1 MPYSSN
7 PVYVSPGD
15 NVQVRYPTPDTWNTQ
30 VTVNL
35 RIGTGQDPDGITFG
49 TKIPDATPAG
59 FTFTDQQGYLN
70 AYDGNSNNTLT
81 GGRTTFE
88 RDTTYY
94 SNLIE
99 MSGFEVPID
108 GAISA
113 VSNGPKNSNTS
124 NTTAEFRIFRDGS
137 FDSWRTTIS
146 GNLAEG
152 TGGIQPGDKIQL
164 RVTTPDWYITW
175 TRVTFSVNETTTGGG
190 LGSEYTAAGVT
201 SSAILTGT
209 WDISTR
215 PQDQSIPAS
224 EINFTDRVDMVPYS
238 EGGPQ
243 YYYHRVDITNIDDDA
258 VLRVSTTGVARVVKV
273 EGGGNA
279 AAPTS
284 GYSTSLTGVVLGDD
298 VFVRMPNGTNY
309 TEKESGSI
317 TVFAQGGETYTRGS
331 NSYENVD
338 DGTTYGSGTYA
349 VSQTLGSVTDNWQI
363 WTEVDR
369 YPDAIAA
376 TPIFTYGI
384 KTEIVSVGGVAVTG
398 SGFNYT
404 GTFSTTTNG
413 SGEGMKIKLLPG
425 GSSGTSF
432 STISEENGYTTA
444 FISDPG
450 YDYVAGDIVTIISPG
465 GSNAQIRILEYEKIT
480 ISKTVDATCEPGFM
494 YFADMP
500 VSGLGT
506 EYTDGAYDDLESPYT
521 NLQNTILDDTGSSV
535 QSINANLDGQSVKIR
550 AIIDGTGGEI
560 RKNNTGAW
568 TGSQITVENGD
579 TINLKLNS
587 NSTFG
592 GTATA
597 KVRIIGPTAGNPD
610 LGNPTGGPSPASK
623 AEKQTTMTLTTR
635 SRRVIPYPFHAEPVF
650 LSNPNQEHIAEV
662 AIEGLD
668 VQTNAEIVNNGV
680 GDLSTNGSNWS
691 NSVTIQPTDTTLY
704 VRTNAATNSGGVKE
718 LTYRI
723 YRDGQEAYDTFRIYT
738 RLFNNL
744 GFFGFLQAD
753 GDGANTYQTLELP
766 YYATQDFYVTL
777 VGAGGG
783 RGGDDAPNSQG
794 AGGGSGNFLRLRVQ
808 RDDFPDQPG
817 FPGVTDGRVRVYAPD
832 KGGDGQSY
840 IQGAGG
846 GAGGWGYAMGGAGGD
861 SGNGD
866 KSGAGGG
873 GGGAAAITM
882 LDGTLI
888 AMAGGGGGGAGA
900 GNDTEV
906 PRSDAFGNWDGYGSL
921 QTTTTDINLGGD
933 DAPDATGSGAG
944 PGGGG
949 GGYDG
954 TAGTLFTQ
962 KLDADGNVIQ
972 TTDLDARGGLGGG
985 AYYDSTNT
993 VILAGTTLDGL
1004 GAPPGQF
1011 GRVIIEYGPQDVTPD
1026 DFDFD
1031 QVDSVNI
1038 NTQVVSS
1045 RALIQG
1051 ITGKVPIQLSSPGF
1065 TATARV
1071 CTSDTDA
1078 SCGAWG
1084 ATQIGNNEYLQLR
1097 ATTGTSYNTP
1107 YEVQVE
1113 VGETTST
1120 WVINTGPP
1128 PDTTVNFF
1136 QFTDAEDAPLS
1147 TLTTSEV
1154 VTISGINVPVE
1165 VTASGGAEIK
1175 IYNSDNT
1182 VDLDWTSGSTA
1193 NYIENNQKL
1202 QIRVTSSADYSDD
1215 VDVVVTVGTG
1225 SNSEDIWTVTTL
1237 DEIDTEPEA
1246 FSFLDV
1252 SNANPNTTYT
1262 SNVNVIEGLGGPT
1275 YFQIDYGDND
1285 QSDSSTPALAIILLD
1300 GIEQLNSSGDPLTYI
1315 QVENNDQISLK
1326 YTTTGVLGE
1335 PREFITRTG
1344 GTYNTTTQEVEG
1356 STDYPVY
1363 ETDWKVTTA
1372 GSFVSNPAAFTFQT
1386 VLASGAGV
1394 DTNSVEVPSISGL
1407 GQVTPVVTTNGLK
1420 VSINGGT
1427 FNPSSGEYTVNNGNT
1442 IQVQLESSEI
1452 PGFTRTGS
1460 ITIGNYTTSFTVQT
1474 PAAVQ
1479 DPIKSQWYSSIQPV
1493 KYLVAGANAGSQIRF
1508 DTKFDGLPI
1517 GSMIPVFQDATQS
1530 DNWGD
1535 LDGEFTSRF
1544 PGMLYCD
1551 GSYVEPEDYPML
1563 FALLQYRYG
1572 AEAVTGETFTT
1583 TLYDV
1588 NGNILKED
1596 GDAKILMRLP
1606 DLRNRYLKG
1615 TGVIDGTQLSSPGLA
1630 PTYQPTKLAG
1640 APGNQSPG
1648 AFGGMWYVDT
1658 IGDPGSGELE
1668 QVQTPAEGLPANES
1682 DYFGIAQVQT
1692 TGYTDVS
1699 GNVEFLVSGSCVAQ
1713 VSLKKQKVYD
1723 VPLHFHELVTGQ
1735 KDQGAFKG
1743 RVNWGSDGGF
1753 RSPAASASET
1763 FVGKLSTTY
1772 EYERQYGFN
1781 QWGYLTRNDVY
1792 VPDNNLPRSAYC
1804 PGKSTEWW
1812 DGSTEDWSDPSGYQG
1827 ISDIGNP
1834 SPNPQLV
1841 QPNMLAV
1848 DGAILGVDVTSSSAT
1863 SSGGTYSQVSSSGGG
1878 GSGATFTVIRGTTA
1892 ATTGGDIQNLSIG
1905 NAVAPD
1911 VTEQVVYEDI
1921 TATPGANVTGTGAV
1935 FAVLINTNNTYS
1947 VQATTGGSGY
1957 NVGDTLTI
1965 PGTTFADD
1973 GGTNGGTDSNGDVI
1987 ENADG
1992 SDPPV
1997 EDANGNEIVD
2007 ANGVAAPDN
2016 SITITVS
2023 AVGPASSGN
2032 VGEVVSVTVNSGG
2045 SGYTSGGTVTL
2056 AAGNV
2061 GGSAITLTINS
2072 ISSSGAYGEINNY
2085 IDVTNSPWPGNGSS
2099 DFNGVVGAYK
2109 QFTSVDIPEKQATIK
2124 GYNPESKLFHTHYV
2138 SLSAP
2143 FDDDGEMYS
2152 YGNYDTYGNKSAG
2165 LNTNASTHGLES
2177 VNLEFNSIAD
2187 LGVQVLPGTFT
2198 LSQTKQLIPTP
2209 SLTPQDEVALMSPYT
2224 WTKWLIKA
2232 Y

>member
-1 MPYSSN
+1 
-7 PVYVSPGD
+7 
-15 NVQVRYPTPDTWNTQ
+15 
-30 VTVNL
+30 
-35 RIGTGQDPDGITFG
+35 
-49 TKIPDATPAG
+49 
-59 FTFTDQQGYLN
+59 
-70 AYDGNSNNTLT
+70 
-81 GGRTTFE
+81 
-88 RDTTYY
+88 
-94 SNLIE
+94 
-99 MSGFEVPID
+99 
-108 GAISA
+108 
-113 VSNGPKNSNTS
+113 
-124 NTTAEFRIFRDGS
+124 
-137 FDSWRTTIS
+137 
-146 GNLAEG
+146 
-152 TGGIQPGDKIQL
+152 
-164 RVTTPDWYITW
+164 
-175 TRVTFSVNETTTGGG
+175 
-190 LGSEYTAAGVT
+190 
-201 SSAILTGT
+201 
-209 WDISTR
+209 
-215 PQDQSIPAS
+215 
-224 EINFTDRVDMVPYS
+224 
-238 EGGPQ
+238 
-243 YYYHRVDITNIDDDA
+243 
-258 VLRVSTTGVARVVKV
+258 
-273 EGGGNA
+273 
-279 AAPTS
+279 
-284 GYSTSLTGVVLGDD
+284 
-298 VFVRMPNGTNY
+298 
-309 TEKESGSI
+309 
-317 TVFAQGGETYTRGS
+317 
-331 NSYENVD
+331 
-338 DGTTYGSGTYA
+338 
-349 VSQTLGSVTDNWQI
+349 
-363 WTEVDR
+363 
-369 YPDAIAA
+369 
-376 TPIFTYGI
+376 
-384 KTEIVSVGGVAVTG
+384 
-398 SGFNYT
+398 
-404 GTFSTTTNG
+404 
-413 SGEGMKIKLLPG
+413 
-425 GSSGTSF
+425 
-432 STISEENGYTTA
+432 
-444 FISDPG
+444 
-450 YDYVAGDIVTIISPG
+450 
-465 GSNAQIRILEYEKIT
+465 
-480 ISKTVDATCEPGFM
+480 
-494 YFADMP
+494 
-500 VSGLGT
+500 
-506 EYTDGAYDDLESPYT
+506 
-521 NLQNTILDDTGSSV
+521 
-535 QSINANLDGQSVKIR
+535 
-550 AIIDGTGGEI
+550 
-560 RKNNTGAW
+560 
-568 TGSQITVENGD
+568 
-579 TINLKLNS
+579 
-587 NSTFG
+587 
-592 GTATA
+592 
-597 KVRIIGPTAGNPD
+597 
-610 LGNPTGGPSPASK
+610 
-623 AEKQTTMTLTTR
+623 MTLTTR

-680 GDLSTNGSNWS
+680 GDLSTDGSNWN

-723 YRDGQEAYDTFRIYT
+723 YRDGQQAFDTFRIYT

-840 IQGAGG
+840 MQGAGG
-846 GAGGWGYAMGGAGGD
+846 GAGGFGYAYGGAGGN

-906 PRSDAFGNWDGYGSL
+906 PRADAFGNHGDDYGTL
-921 QTTTTDINLGGD
+921 QTTTTNINLGGD
-933 DAPDATGSGAG
+933 DAPDATGQGAG

-954 TAGTLFTQ
+954 TAGSLLTQ

-972 TTDLDARGGLGGG
+972 TTDLDATGGTGGG

-993 VILAGTTLDGL
+993 VILAGTILDGL
-1004 GAPPGQF
+1004 GAPPGRF

-1026 DFDFD
+1026 SFDFD
-1031 QVDSVNI
+1031 QADGIGI
-1038 NTQVVSS
+1038 NTQVISN
-1045 RALIQG
+1045 RALIED

-1071 CTSDTDA
+1071 CSADSDA
-1078 SCGAWG
+1078 SCGDWG
-1084 ATQIGNNEYLQLR
+1084 ATQIGNNQYIQLR

-1113 VGETTST
+1113 VGETPST
-1120 WVINTGPP
+1120 WTIITGPP
-1128 PDTTVNFF
+1128 PDTSPSFY
-1136 QFTDAEDAPLS
+1136 QFADAPDSPLS
-1147 TLTTSEV
+1147 TLITSEA
-1154 VTISGINVPVE
+1154 VTIGGINVPVE
-1165 VTASGGAEIK
+1165 VTTSVGEIR
-1175 IYNSDNT
+1175 ILNEDDT
-1182 VDLDWTSGSTA
+1182 VDVDWTDGTA
-1193 NYIENNQKL
+1193 QATNYIENTQKL
-1202 QIRVTSSADYSDD
+1202 QIRTTSAAGYGPGTAG
-1215 VDVVVTVGTG
+1215 VVNVVVTVGTG
-1225 SNSEDIWTVTTL
+1225 SNAEDTWTITNISEV
-1237 DEIDTEPEA
+1237 DTQPDGY
-1246 FSFLDV
+1246 SFLDV
-1252 SNANPNTTYT
+1252 SNANPNATYT
-1262 SNVNVIEGLGGPT
+1262 SNSNFIDGLGGPT
-1275 YFQIDYGDND
+1275 YFQVDFGDND
-1285 QSDSSTPALAIILLD
+1285 QSADPSPTLPIILLD
-1300 GIEQLNSSGDPLTYI
+1300 GVEQLDPSGDPLTYI
-1315 QVENNDQISLK
+1315 QIENGDQISLR
-1326 YTTTGVLGE
+1326 YTTTGTLGE
-1335 PREFITRTG
+1335 ARDFITRAG

-1356 STDYPVY
+1356 STAYPMY
-1363 ETDWKVTTA
+1363 PTDWKVTTTGVLGA
-1372 GSFVSNPAAFTFQT
+1372 NPAKFTFQT
-1386 VLASGAGV
+1386 VLAAGPGV
-1394 DTNSVEVPSISGL
+1394 DTNSVEEPTISGL
-1407 GQVTPVVTTNGLK
+1407 GGPTPVITTNGLK
-1420 VSINGGT
+1420 VSINTGT
-1427 FNPSSGEYTVNNGNT
+1427 GFSAFNPSTLEFPYTVENDD
-1442 IQVQLESSEI
+1442 IIRVQLESSQI

-1474 PAAVQ
+1474 PADVQ
-1479 DPIKSQWYSSIQPV
+1479 DPINSQWYSSIQPV
-1493 KYLVAGANAGSQIRF
+1493 KYVLAGANAGDQIRY

-1535 LDGEFTSRF
+1535 LDGEVTSRF

-1551 GSYVEPEDYPML
+1551 GSLVDPEDYPML
-1563 FALLQYRYG
+1563 FAVLEYRYG
-1572 AEAVTGETFTT
+1572 ATAAIGETFST
-1583 TLYDV
+1583 TLYDIT
-1588 NGNILKED
+1588 GKNILKEE
-1596 GDAKILMRLP
+1596 GDAKIMMKLP

-1615 TGVIDGTQLSSPGLA
+1615 TGVIDGTQLSSPALA
-1630 PTYQPTKLAG
+1630 PTYQPNKLPG

-1658 IGDPGSGELE
+1658 IGDPGVGELE

-1682 DYFGIAQVQT
+1682 DYFGIAQIQT

-1699 GNVEFLVSGSCVAQ
+1699 GNVEFLVSGSCVAN

-1792 VPDNNLPRSAYC
+1792 VPANNLPRSAYC
-1804 PGKSTEWW
+1804 PGRSTEWW
-1812 DGSTEDWSDPSGYQG
+1812 DGSTENWSDPSGYQG

-1863 SSGGTYSQVSSSGGG
+1863 ASGGIYPQVPQSSTSGNGSQ
-1878 GSGATFTVIRGTTA
+1878 ATFTVIRGTTA
-1892 ATTGGDIQNLSIG
+1892 ATTGGDIQDVSFNVTP
-1905 NAVAPD
+1905 VAPT
-1911 VTEQVVYEDI
+1911 VNNQVIYEDI
-1921 TATPGANVTGTGAV
+1921 TNYTTNSASGIGAV
-1935 FAVLINTNNTYS
+1935 FAVLINTDNTYS

-1957 NVGDTLTI
+1957 QVGDIFTI

-1973 GGTNGGTDSNGDVI
+1973 GGTNGGLDSNGNVI
-1987 ENADG
+1987 QNPDG
-1992 SDPPV
+1992 SLPV
-1997 EDANGNEIVD
+1997 VDANGNEIVN
-2007 ANGVAAPDN
+2007 ANGDAAPDN
-2016 SITITVS
+2016 SIEILVT
-2023 AVGPASSGN
+2023 AVGSATSGN
-2032 VGEVVSVTVNSGG
+2032 VGEVVSVTVNDGG
-2045 SGYTSGGTVTL
+2045 SGYESGDTVTI
-2056 AAGNV
+2056 AAPAGA
-2061 GGSAITLTINS
+2061 AITLTINA
-2072 ISSSGAYGEINNY
+2072 ISSAGAYAEINNY

-2143 FDDDGEMYS
+2143 FVDPQDGEMYS
-2152 YGNYDTYGNKSAG
+2152 FGNYDTYGNKSDALSNN
-2165 LNTNASTHGLES
+2165 LNNGYGKES
-2177 VNLEFNSIAD
+2177 VNLEFNAIAD

>member
-49 TKIPDATPAG
+49 TKIPDATPDG

-70 AYDGNSNNTLT
+70 AYDGNSSNTLT

-124 NTTAEFRIFRDGS
+124 NTTAQFRIYRNGS

-146 GNLAEG
+146 GNLAAG

-190 LGSEYTAAGVT
+190 LGTEYSTAGVT
-201 SSAILTGT
+201 NSAILTGT

-243 YYYHRVDITNIDDDA
+243 YYYHRVDITDIDDDA

-279 AAPTS
+279 AAPTT

-298 VFVRMPNGTNY
+298 VFVRMPNGNLY
-309 TEKESGSI
+309 TEKETGSI

-338 DGTTYGSGTYA
+338 DGTTYGSGTFA
-349 VSQTLGSVTDNWQI
+349 VSQTLGSVTDDWQI

-369 YPDAIAA
+369 YPDAISA

-384 KTEIVSVGGVAVTG
+384 KTEINIVGGVAQTG

-404 GTFSTTTNG
+404 GTFDTTGG
-413 SGEGMKIKLLPG
+413 SGSGMKIKLLPG

-432 STISEENGYTTA
+432 STISSENGYTTA

-450 YDYVAGDIVTIISPG
+450 YGYAANDIITIISPG
-465 GSNAQIRILEYEKIT
+465 GSNAQIKILEYEKIE
-480 ISKTVDATCEPGFM
+480 ISKTTEATCEPGFM

-506 EYTDGAYDDLESPYT
+506 EYTDGAYDNLEAPYT
-521 NLQNTILDDTGSSV
+521 NLQNTTLGASSSSV
-535 QSINANLDGQSVKIR
+535 QSINEDLNGQSVKIE
-550 AIIDGTGGEI
+550 AIIDNTGGEI
-560 RKNNTGAW
+560 RKNNTGTW
-568 TGSQITVENGD
+568 GNQVIVENGD
-579 TINLKLNS
+579 TINLKVNS

-592 GTATA
+592 GTSTA
-597 KVRIIGPTAGNPD
+597 KVRIIGPTAGNPT
-610 LGNPTGGPSPASK
+610 LGNPTGGPSPASQ
-623 AEKQTTMTLTTR
+623 AEKQSTMTLTTR

-650 LSNPNQEHIAEV
+650 LSNPNQQHIAEV

-668 VQTNAEIVNNGV
+668 VQTNAAITSGV
-680 GDLSTNGSNWS
+680 GDLSTDGANWAS
-691 NSVTIQPTDTTLY
+691 AITIQPTDTTLY
-704 VRTNAATNSGGVKE
+704 VRTNASSSSGGLAQ
-718 LTYRI
+718 LTYKI
-723 YRDGQEAYDTFRIYT
+723 YRDGQEKFDTFRIYT
-738 RLFNNL
+738 RYFNTL
-744 GFFGFLQAD
+744 GNFGALQAD
-753 GDGANTYQTLELP
+753 GDGATGYATLELP
-766 YYATQDFYVTL
+766 YYATEDFYVTL

-808 RDDFPDQPG
+808 RDDFPDQVG
-817 FPGVTDGRVRVYAPD
+817 FPGIADGRIRAYAPD
-832 KGGDGQSY
+832 AGQDGQSY
-840 IQGAGG
+840 IQGGG
-846 GAGGWGYAMGGAGGD
+846 SGAGGWGYAQGGAGGN
-861 SGNGD
+861 SGSGD
-866 KSGAGGG
+866 RSGAGGG

-882 LDGTLI
+882 WDGTLI

-906 PRSDAFGNWDGYGSL
+906 PRADAFGNQGDDYGTL
-921 QTTTTDINLGGD
+921 QTITTNINLGGD
-933 DAPDATGSGAG
+933 DAPNATGQGAG

-954 TAGTLFTQ
+954 TAGSLLTQ

-972 TTDLDARGGLGGG
+972 TTDLDATGGTGGG

-993 VILAGTTLDGL
+993 TILAGSTLAGL
-1004 GAPPGQF
+1004 GAPPGGF
-1011 GRVIIEYGPQDVTPD
+1011 GRIIIEYAPQDVTPEP
-1026 DFDFD
+1026 FDFD
-1031 QVDSVNI
+1031 QVDGIDI
-1038 NTQVVSS
+1038 NTQVISS
-1045 RALIQG
+1045 RALIEG

-1065 TATARV
+1065 SVTARV
-1071 CTSDTDA
+1071 CSADTDA

-1084 ATQIGNNEYLQLR
+1084 ATQIGNNEYIQLR
-1097 ATTGTSYNTP
+1097 ATTGTSYNTS

-1113 VGETTST
+1113 VGETAST
-1120 WVINTGPP
+1120 WTIVTGPP
-1128 PDTTVNFF
+1128 PDTTPNFF
-1136 QFTDAEDAPLS
+1136 QFTDATDAPLS

-1154 VTISGINVPVE
+1154 VTISGINVPVQ
-1165 VTASGGAEIK
+1165 VTASSGAEIK
-1175 IYNSDNT
+1175 IYNADNT
-1182 VDLDWTSGSTA
+1182 VDLDWTSGATP
-1193 NYIENNQKL
+1193 NNIENNQKL

-1215 VDVVVTVGTG
+1215 VDVIVTVGTG
-1225 SNSEDIWTVTTL
+1225 SNSEDTWTVTTL
-1237 DEIDTEPEA
+1237 AEVDTRPEG

-1275 YFQIDYGDND
+1275 YFQVDFGDND
-1285 QSDSSTPALAIILLD
+1285 QSDETTPALPIILLD
-1300 GIEQLNSSGDPLTYI
+1300 GVEQLDGSGDPLTYI

-1326 YTTTGVLGE
+1326 YTTTGTLGE

-1356 STDYPVY
+1356 STAYPVY

-1407 GQVTPVVTTNGLK
+1407 GQVTPVITTNGLK
-1420 VSINGGT
+1420 VSINGGA
-1427 FNPSSGEYTVNNGNT
+1427 FNPSSGEYTVQNGNT

-1517 GSMIPVFQDATQS
+1517 GSMIPVFQDGTQT

-1535 LDGEFTSRF
+1535 LGGDFTSRF

-1551 GSYVEPEDYPML
+1551 GSFVEPEDYPML
-1563 FALLQYRYG
+1563 FAVLQYRYG
-1572 AEAVTGETFTT
+1572 AEAVTGETFST
-1583 TLYDV
+1583 TLYDI
-1588 NGNILKED
+1588 NGNIIKED

-1615 TGVIDGTQLSSPGLA
+1615 TGVIDGTQLSSPALA
-1630 PTYQPTKLAG
+1630 PTYQPTKLPG
-1640 APGNQSPG
+1640 SPGNQSPG

-1668 QVQTPAEGLPANES
+1668 QVQTPAEGLPASES
-1682 DYFGIAQVQT
+1682 DFFGIAQVQT
-1692 TGYTDVS
+1692 TGYTEVS
-1699 GNVEFLVSGSCVAQ
+1699 GNVEFLVSGSCTAE

-1743 RVNWGSDGGF
+1743 RINWGSDGGF
-1753 RSPAASASET
+1753 RSPAASATET

-1772 EYERQYGFN
+1772 EYERQYSFN
-1781 QWGYLTRNDVY
+1781 QWGYLTRNDVT
-1792 VPDNNLPRSAYC
+1792 VPDNNLPPSAYC
-1804 PGKSTEWW
+1804 PGRSTEWW
-1812 DGSTEDWSDPSGYQG
+1812 DGTTEDWSDPSGYQG
-1827 ISDIGNP
+1827 IADIGNP
-1834 SPNPQLV
+1834 SPDPLLV
-1841 QPNMLAV
+1841 QPNMLV
-1848 DGAILGVDVTSSSAT
+1848 
-1863 SSGGTYSQVSSSGGG
+1863 
-1878 GSGATFTVIRGTTA
+1878 
-1892 ATTGGDIQNLSIG
+1892 
-1905 NAVAPD
+1905 
-1911 VTEQVVYEDI
+1911 
-1921 TATPGANVTGTGAV
+1921 
-1935 FAVLINTNNTYS
+1935 
-1947 VQATTGGSGY
+1947 
-1957 NVGDTLTI
+1957 
-1965 PGTTFADD
+1965 
-1973 GGTNGGTDSNGDVI
+1973 
-1987 ENADG
+1987 
-1992 SDPPV
+1992 
-1997 EDANGNEIVD
+1997 
-2007 ANGVAAPDN
+2007 
-2016 SITITVS
+2016 
-2023 AVGPASSGN
+2023 
-2032 VGEVVSVTVNSGG
+2032 
-2045 SGYTSGGTVTL
+2045 
-2056 AAGNV
+2056 
-2061 GGSAITLTINS
+2061 GSA
-2072 ISSSGAYGEINNY
+2072 AYNEINNY
-2085 IDVTNSPWPGNGSS
+2085 IDVANSPWPGNGSA
-2099 DFNGVVGAYK
+2099 DFNGVTGAYK
-2109 QFTSVDIPEKQATIK
+2109 QFTSVDIPARQTTVK
-2124 GYNPESKLFHTHYV
+2124 GYNPPSKLFHTHYL
-2138 SLSAP
+2138 SLTAP
-2143 FDDDGEMYS
+2143 FDDDGDMYS
-2152 YGNYDTYGNKSAG
+2152 HGNFDTYGNKSAG

-2177 VNLEFNSIAD
+2177 VDLEFNAIAD

-2198 LSQTKQLIPTP
+2198 LSQSKQLIPTP